1 MLKSHSIMWVKNV
14 YNLCVHH
21 STTCARLYTAFKP
34 SNHKPTTASVQPT
47 VYTRFI
53 TSFTPSL
60 YTGIFSHLTPFK
72 YYLSPL
78 STAPII
84 SKTN

>member
-1 MLKSHSIMWVKNV
+1 MLSTTPFFWVKNV
-14 YNLCVHH
+14 YNLCAQRG
-21 STTCARLYTAFKP
+21 TTCVRLYTALQL
-34 SNHKPTTASVQPT
+34 SSRTTLEARVQPT

-60 YTGIFSHLTPFK
+60 YTGISSQLTPFK
-72 YYLSPL
+72 TYLSPL